1 MSVHA
6 LLSSSSPAA
15 NSKLVIAVLAT
26 ASVGALSFWFLRQ
39 RQRQQK
45 LHEKQQK
52 HTTVTTIK
60 RIPIESVNRTT
71 LINDETL
78 WQSFEDAAAAI
89 RTVKNLHNGDQL
101 ILYGLYKQVVVGD
114 APNDRLEKKYISS
127 STLNIMAEQAKFA
140 AWADLRGMA
149 PIVALRHY
157 VAAVAEFMKEA
168 PTTGTAEADDDDIS
182 SSADGGGDD
191 YGLGPGFAAVSR
203 PVDLQ
208 YADPHVNDGSLGS
221 LLLQHA
227 TDHAALQKLLSSS
240 SGTTETSINHADS
253 SGQTALHLAA
263 DAGNLSCVKLLVEH
277 GANVNAADR
286 DGISILQ
293 AAVIA
298 GHADTVIYLLQKGA
312 DPDQADRDG
321 DTPRS
326 CAVDL
331 PMRSLLES
339 ATTAPVT

>member
-26 ASVGALSFWFLRQ
+26 ASVGALSFWFLRR
-39 RQRQQK
+39 RQRQQ
-45 LHEKQQK
+45 KQQK

-60 RIPIESVNRTT
+60 RIPIESLNRTT
-71 LINDETL
+71 QINDETL

-89 RTVKNLHNGDQL
+89 KNVRNLHNGDQL

-114 APNDRLEKKYISS
+114 APDRLERKTSS

-157 VAAVAEFMKEA
+157 VAAVAEFIKAEA
-168 PTTGTAEADDDDIS
+168 PTTAATAEDDDDDIS
-182 SSADGGGDD
+182 SSAGGGGGDD

-208 YADPHVNDGSLGS
+208 YNDTNINDGSLGS
-221 LLLQHA
+221 LLLQNA

-240 SGTTETSINHADS
+240 SSGTTETSSINHADS

-263 DAGNLSCVKLLVEH
+263 DAGNLSCVKILVEH